1 MTWFRRTSQP
11 EPDLGPTK
19 EELEGGFESADAW
32 PGPDPDPWLTPEQE
46 AYQQAQA
53 QDALDL
59 ALGAAEWR
67 QAIGDYFAAQRQ
79 AAEYEP
85 EAGS

>member
-1 MTWFRRTSQP
+1 MTEP
-11 EPDLGPTK
+11 EPDLGPSK
-19 EELEGGFESADAW
+19 EGLEAGFEPADSW
-32 PGPDPDPWLTPEQE
+32 PPPDPDPWLSPEQE

-67 QAIGDYFAAQRQ
+67 AAIARYFQAQT
-79 AAEYEP
+79 EP
-85 EAGS
+85 EAEAGP